1 MAKNNRTETPKSPK
15 LVPSNRSSA
24 AAPVSAR
31 TEQITMRPPQPV
43 SDPDSF
49 ERLNEMIRLR
59 AYELYEKRGRGEGLG
74 LEDQDWLQ
82 AEQEV
87 MEQYQKRT
95 A

>member
-1 MAKNNRTETPKSPK
+1 MAKNNRTETPKAPK
-15 LVPSNRSSA
+15 LVPNRGSA
-24 AAPVSAR
+24 ATPASAR
-31 TEQITMRPPQPV
+31 SEEPPARPPQPV

-49 ERLNEMIRLR
+49 ERINELIRMR

-74 LEDQDWLQ
+74 LEEQDWLQ

-87 MEQYQKRT
+87 MEQYRKRT

>member
-15 LVPSNRSSA
+15 LVPNRSSA
-24 AAPVSAR
+24 TAPASVRSEP
-31 TEQITMRPPQPV
+31 TISRPPQPV

-49 ERLNEMIRLR
+49 ERLNELIRMR
-59 AYELYEKRGRGEGLG
+59 AFELYEKRGRGEGLG
-74 LEDQDWLQ
+74 LEEQDWLQ

-87 MEQYQKRT
+87 MEQYRKRT